1 MKVKLR
7 VDDSLDVFPVHGVG
21 GITGTLLAAVF
32 ASTGLGIFSGQG
44 FSEGISTISGQ
55 LSVQFIGVAA
65 TAAYTAVATFVIL
78 KVVNAITALRVCK
91 ECEVEGLDVYG
102 HGEQGYIL

>member
-1 MKVKLR
+1 
-7 VDDSLDVFPVHGVG
+7 VG
-21 GITGTLLAAVF
+21 GIAGTLLAGVF
-32 ASTGLGIFSGQG
+32 ASTGIGIFGGQG
-44 FSEGISTISGQ
+44 LSEGIGGISGQ

-65 TAAYTAVATFVIL
+65 TAGYTAVATYVIL
-78 KVVNAITALRVCK
+78 KAVNAVTALRVCR